1 MIGYGN
7 PLRGDDAFG
16 WHAAHRLAELADREL
31 INVLAVH
38 QLTPELAEPV
48 SKAEQVIFI
57 DASHQ
62 GEPGT
67 WKCEEIRHGVGL
79 ANSLAHHFTPASLLA
94 YTSIIFN
101 VSPWAQLIAFSAQS
115 FGCGEALTPC
125 AEAAL
130 AEVLQHVLEEVLA
143 SPRIFMQL
151 AQLNTA
157 PKRLP

>member
-1 MIGYGN
+1 MRSVLVIGYGN

-16 WHAAHRLAELADREL
+16 WHAARRLAQLARHDP
-31 INVLAVH
+31 IHVLAVH

-48 SKAEQVIFI
+48 SNAERVIFI

-67 WKCEEIRHGVGL
+67 WKCEEIEPELGL

-94 YTSIIFN
+94 YASVIFN

-115 FGCGEALTPC
+115 FGCGEALTPR
-125 AEAAL
+125 AESAL
-130 AEVLQHVLEEVLA
+130 AEVLQHVLE
-143 SPRIFMQL
+143 RI
-151 AQLNTA
+151 
-157 PKRLP
+157 PKYL